1 MIYAGGLHAV
11 INKKYWKKISEILDL
26 PKTCTNAGFTLRFNY
41 MKYLYAYELKYFYGL
56 EDDKRDW
63 TPSRAPLTK
72 RTVDPE
78 KKKKAAENKTKKRK
92 RQDGD
97 GSDEESDQY
106 VIFAVL

>member
-1 MIYAGGLHAV
+1 V
-11 INKKYWKKISEILDL
+11 INKKYWKKISEILEL

-41 MKYLYAYELKYFYGL
+41 MKYLYAYELHYYYGL

-78 KKKKAAENKTKKRK
+78 KKKQRELNKQTKKRK
-92 RQDGD
+92 REDGD
-97 GSDEESDQY
+97 GSDEDSEPY
-106 VIFAVL
+106 VAIQALD